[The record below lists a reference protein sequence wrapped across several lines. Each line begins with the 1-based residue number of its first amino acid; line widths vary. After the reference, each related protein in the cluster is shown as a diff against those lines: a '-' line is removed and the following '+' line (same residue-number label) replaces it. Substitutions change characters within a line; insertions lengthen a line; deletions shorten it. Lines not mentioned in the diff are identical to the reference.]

1 MHWGGHRMLI
11 VLSDVKPLD
20 IAKIRRSEGEVGQ
33 SYDGIRAL
41 TDTAQEVRRLRAEGL
56 SVICVFTGADLDLP
70 YARMVYGQEFVR
82 IRDHSQF
89 ADAVGKLILDQM
101 KQYAT

>member
-1 MHWGGHRMLI
+1 MSLATKNSAPWALSSPRSAAFTASI
-11 VLSDVKPLD
+11 VP
-20 IAKIRRSEGEVGQ
+20 
-33 SYDGIRAL
+33 
-41 TDTAQEVRRLRAEGL
+41 
-56 SVICVFTGADLDLP
+56 SVICVFPGADLDLP
-70 YARMVYGQEFVR
+70 YARMVYGQDFVR